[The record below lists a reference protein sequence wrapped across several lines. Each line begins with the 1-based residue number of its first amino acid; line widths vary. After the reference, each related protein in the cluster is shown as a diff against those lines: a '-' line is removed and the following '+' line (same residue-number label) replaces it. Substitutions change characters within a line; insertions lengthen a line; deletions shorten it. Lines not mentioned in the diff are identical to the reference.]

1 MAISCT
7 FGLNGKSMSTLSCGG
22 VGDFAAFS
30 GDGAG
35 KDNASAAAIPNTGPL
50 PPGRYYIV
58 DRGSGGIFTHVRDF
72 LLDHLYGTDR
82 SAWFA
87 LYNASTNSD
96 WVFING
102 VKRGNFRLHPR
113 GPRNL
118 SEGCITLA
126 DPSAFARLRAAL
138 KASKL
143 MPIPGGKGFAYGTID
158 VK

>member
-1 MAISCT
+1 
-7 FGLNGKSMSTLSCGG
+7 MSKLTCQG

-35 KDNASAAAIPNTGPL
+35 KDNASAIATPNVGPL
-50 PPGRYYIV
+50 PTGRYYIV
-58 DRGSGGIFTHVRDF
+58 DRGSGGPFTHLRDF

-82 SAWFA
+82 STWFA
-87 LYNASTNSD
+87 LYNARTQSD
-96 WVFING
+96 WVFIDG

-138 KASKL
+138 KASTP
-143 MPIPGGKGFAYGTID
+143 MPLPGGKGVAYGTID